1 VKKTLSLKN
10 RFIFIYDKFEFIKMK
25 VKHSKYKN
33 TGILFELLTRQLT
46 SDTITG
52 NQTKS
57 LSFLKKH
64 FNSKTELLKEYKI
77 YHTLATQKY
86 NRDNQA
92 TMLIEELIKA
102 HNKLNKSQLRREKY
116 NLIKE
121 IKDTYNVNDFFKAK
135 ITDYKIM
142 ASIYNLLENKK
153 ATALSIVDS
162 KVTLLEHITKSKQKT
177 IKKDSVL
184 ENYNK
189 QDKDTR
195 LLTYKVLLEKFND
208 KYSGLKDNQKTLL
221 KEYVNSVTNSPSL
234 KSYINQEIKEVKK
247 TITKFSKK
255 VEDKAVAVKLN
266 ETKGMIKPLCKKTF
280 VNDDNVINLLN
291 YYELINELKTIHG

>member
-1 VKKTLSLKN
+1 
-10 RFIFIYDKFEFIKMK
+10 MK

-46 SDTITG
+46 SDTIAG
-52 NQTKS
+52 NNPKS
-57 LSFLKKH
+57 LDFLKKH

-86 NRDNQA
+86 KKDSQA

-102 HNKLNKSQLRREKY
+102 HEKLNKSQLRREKY

-121 IKDTYNVNDFFKAK
+121 IKNNYDVNDFFKAK

-142 ASIYNLLENKK
+142 ASIFNLLENRE
-153 ATALSIVDS
+153 ATPLSIVNS
-162 KVTLLEHITKSKQKT
+162 KVTILEHITENQKEQS
-177 IKKDSVL
+177 KKDTVL
-184 ENYNK
+184 ENYEK

-208 KYSGLKDNQKTLL
+208 KYSGLEDNQKTLL
-221 KEYVNSVTNSPSL
+221 KEYVNSVSNSPAL

-247 TITKFSKK
+247 ILTIYSKK
-255 VEDKAVAVKLN
+255 VEDKVVAIKLN
-266 ETKGMIKPLCKKTF
+266 ETKSMIKPLCKKSF

-291 YYELINELKTIHG
+291 YYDLVNELKTIHG

>member
-1 VKKTLSLKN
+1 
-10 RFIFIYDKFEFIKMK
+10 MK

-46 SDTITG
+46 SDTVAG
-52 NQTKS
+52 NQPKS
-57 LSFLKKH
+57 LSFLKNH

-86 NRDNQA
+86 KKDSQA
-92 TMLIEELIKA
+92 TMLIETLLNA
-102 HNKLNKSQLRREKY
+102 HGRLNKSQLRREKF

-121 IKDTYNVNDFFKAK
+121 IKNTYNVNDFFKAK

-142 ASIYNLLENKK
+142 ASIFNLLENKE
-153 ATALSIVDS
+153 ATPLSIVNS
-162 KVTLLEHITKSKQKT
+162 KVTLLEHITEKPTNK
-177 IKKDSVL
+177 IKKNVVL
-184 ENYNK
+184 ENFIK

-208 KYSGLKDNQKTLL
+208 KYSGLEDNQKTLL
-221 KEYVNSVTNSPSL
+221 KEYVNSVTNSPAL

-247 TITKFSKK
+247 DLTRYSKK
-255 VEDKAVAVKLN
+255 VEDKAVAIKLN
-266 ETKGMIKPLCKKTF
+266 ETKSMIKPLCKKSS

-291 YYELINELKTIHG
+291 YYELVNELKNIHG

>member
-1 VKKTLSLKN
+1 
-10 RFIFIYDKFEFIKMK
+10 MK

-52 NQTKS
+52 NQSKS

-64 FNSKTELLKEYKI
+64 FNKKTELLKEYKI

-86 NRDNQA
+86 NKDSQA
-92 TMLIEELIKA
+92 TMLIDTLLEA
-102 HNKLNKSQLRREKY
+102 HGKLNKSQLRREKY

-142 ASIYNLLENKK
+142 ASIFNLLENKN
-153 ATALSIVDS
+153 ATPTSIVDS
-162 KVTLLEHITKSKQKT
+162 KTTLLEHITVKSKT
-177 IKKDSVL
+177 TKKNSIL
-184 ENYNK
+184 ENYSK

-195 LLTYKVLLEKFND
+195 LIAYKVILEKFND
-208 KYSGLKDNQKTLL
+208 RYSDLQDNQKTLL
-221 KEYVNSVTNSPSL
+221 KEYVNSVTNSPAL
-234 KSYINQEIKEVKK
+234 KSYLNQEINEVKK
-247 TITKFSKK
+247 DLAKYSKK
-255 VEDKAVAVKLN
+255 VKDKAVAVKLN
-266 ETKGMIKPLCKKTF
+266 ETKDMIKPLCKKSS

-291 YYELINELKTIHG
+291 YYELVNELKTIHG

>member
-1 VKKTLSLKN
+1 
-10 RFIFIYDKFEFIKMK
+10 MK

-52 NQTKS
+52 NQSKS

-77 YHTLATQKY
+77 YHTLATKKY
-86 NRDNQA
+86 NKDSQA
-92 TMLIEELIKA
+92 TMLIDTLLEA
-102 HNKLNKSQLRREKY
+102 HGKLNKSQLRREKY

-121 IKDTYNVNDFFKAK
+121 IKETYNVNDFFKAK

-142 ASIYNLLENKK
+142 ASIFNLLENKE
-153 ATALSIVDS
+153 ATALSIVNS
-162 KVTLLEHITKSKQKT
+162 KVTLLEHITKNKSKND
-177 IKKDSVL
+177 KKDVVL
-184 ENYNK
+184 ENFSK
-189 QDKDTR
+189 QDQDTR

-208 KYSGLKDNQKTLL
+208 KYSSLQDNQKTLL
-221 KEYVNSVTNSPSL
+221 KGYVNSVSNSPAL
-234 KSYINQEIKEVKK
+234 KSYLNQEIKAVKQSLARY
-247 TITKFSKK
+247 SKK
-255 VEDKAVAVKLN
+255 VEDKVVAIKLN
-266 ETKGMIKPLCKKTF
+266 ETKSMIKPLCKKSS

-291 YYELINELKTIHG
+291 YYDLVNELKTIHG

>member
-1 VKKTLSLKN
+1 
-10 RFIFIYDKFEFIKMK
+10 MK
-25 VKHSKYKN
+25 VQHSKYKN

-77 YHTLATQKY
+77 YHTLSTKKY
-86 NRDNQA
+86 SKDSQA
-92 TMLIEELIKA
+92 TMLIETLIDA
-102 HNKLNKSQLRREKY
+102 HRKLNRSQLRREKY

-121 IKDTYNVNDFFKAK
+121 IKDNYDINNFFNSK
-135 ITDYKIM
+135 ISNYKIM
-142 ASIYNLLENKK
+142 ASIFNLLENKK
-153 ATALSIVDS
+153 ATALSIVNS
-162 KVTLLEHITKSKQKT
+162 KVTLLEHITEKS
-177 IKKDSVL
+177 ISKKKNPII

-195 LLTYKVLLEKFND
+195 LLTYKVLLEKFNS
-208 KYSGLKDNQKTLL
+208 KYSGLEENQKTLL
-221 KEYVNSVTNSPSL
+221 KEYVNSVSNSPSL

-247 TITKFSKK
+247 ELTKYSKK
-255 VEDKAVAVKLN
+255 VEDKTIAIKLN
-266 ETKGMIKPLCKKTF
+266 ETKSLIKPLCKKSS
-280 VNDDNVINLLN
+280 VHDDNVINLLN
-291 YYELINELKTIHG
+291 YYELINELKTIHE